1 MQKCA
6 TFFAKTN
13 LLQSFI
19 FKQDLWTPQLY
30 FQCYF
35 QGLYVFSINL
45 KKIENSLR
53 FGVRPQPQPQPQLQQ
68 FCCGNRNRKAGYDL
82 CQNNFSPKITQK
94 QVFKNKL
101 IVSVKKKIQQNQ
113 FAKQLLH

>member
-6 TFFAKTN
+6 QFFAKTN

-19 FKQDLWTPQLY
+19 FKQDLWIPQLH

-35 QGLYVFSINL
+35 QGLYVFSINF

-53 FGVRPQPQPQPQLQQ
+53 FGVRPQPQPQQ
-68 FCCGNRNRKAGYDL
+68 FCCGNRNHKAGYAPVL
-82 CQNNFSPKITQK
+82 WEIWISCFLTIEK
-94 QVFKNKL
+94 
-101 IVSVKKKIQQNQ
+101 
-113 FAKQLLH
+113 